1 MTATATRST
10 RSSRSGMTR
19 DMFEQRVFGVLKW
32 VSIVFFVLVTVF
44 PIVYMVSLS
53 FKDISQLLREPGAFL
68 PSWGEITSSDT
79 YTRVIRSTEEGG
91 FGFVRFITN
100 SAFVSVVAAV
110 ITVSLATFAAYA
122 AARLRFAGK
131 KAVSVG
137 ILLVYLFPAVVVAI
151 PLFVL
156 FSRLQLRT
164 SLWGLVIVY
173 LAQTI
178 PLALYMLQSHFMSV
192 PASLEEAGMIDGLG
206 RFGVMRRITLPL
218 SAPAIAAVS
227 LYVFMIAWNEF
238 LFALLFMADQ
248 PDKWTLPLGLALL
261 NNIEVPSTVLMAGS
275 VVVTVPVI
283 LLFFVAERFITEGLA
298 AGGVKG

>member
-1 MTATATRST
+1 MVGAANSARPRLTRAV
-10 RSSRSGMTR
+10 
-19 DMFEQRVFGVLKW
+19 FEEKLFGFLKW
-32 VSIVFFVLVTVF
+32 VSVAFFVLVTVF

-53 FKDISQLLREPGAFL
+53 FKDISQLLREPAAFL
-68 PSWGEITSSDT
+68 PTWSEITNSDT
-79 YTRVIRSTEEGG
+79 YTKVIRSTENGG
-91 FGFVRFITN
+91 FGFLRFIGN
-100 SAFVSVVAAV
+100 SAFVSIIASI
-110 ITVSLATFAAYA
+110 ITVSLSTFAAYA

-137 ILLVYLFPAVVVAI
+137 ILFVYLFPAVVVAI

-156 FSRLQLRT
+156 FARLQLRT
-164 SLWGLVIVY
+164 SLWGLVFVY

-178 PLALYMLQSHFMSV
+178 PLALYMLQSHFLSV
-192 PASLEEAGMIDGLG
+192 PPSLEEAGMIDGLG
-206 RFGVMRRITLPL
+206 RFGVIRRITLPL

-261 NNIEVPSTVLMAGS
+261 NSIEVPSTVLMAGS
-275 VVVTVPVI
+275 VVVTAPVI
-283 LLFFVAERFITEGLA
+283 LLFFLAERFITEGLA
-298 AGGVKG
+298 AGGAKG

>member
-1 MTATATRST
+1 MVEASDSVRFGLTRAV
-10 RSSRSGMTR
+10 
-19 DMFEQRVFGVLKW
+19 FEERLFGFLKW
-32 VSIVFFVLVTVF
+32 LSIAFFVAVTVF

-53 FKDISQLLREPGAFL
+53 FKDISQLLREPAAFL
-68 PSWGEITSSDT
+68 PTWSEITNSDT
-79 YTRVIRSTEEGG
+79 YARVVRDAENGG
-91 FGFVRFITN
+91 FGFVRLIAN
-100 SAFVSVVAAV
+100 SAFVAV
-110 ITVSLATFAAYA
+110 IASIVTVSLSTFAAYA

-137 ILLVYLFPAVVVAI
+137 ILFVYLFPAVVVAI

-156 FSRLQLRT
+156 FARLQLRT

-178 PLALYMLQSHFMSV
+178 PLALYMLQSHFHSV
-192 PASLEEAGMIDGLG
+192 PPSLEEAGMIDGLG
-206 RFGVMRRITLPL
+206 RFGVIRRITLPL

-261 NNIEVPSTVLMAGS
+261 NSIEVPSTVLMAGS

-283 LLFFVAERFITEGLA
+283 VLFFLAERFITEGLA
-298 AGGVKG
+298 AGGAKG

>member
-1 MTATATRST
+1 MADSAGPARLPL
-10 RSSRSGMTR
+10 TR
-19 DMFEQRVFGVLKW
+19 DVFEERLFGFLKW
-32 VSIVFFVLVTVF
+32 VSIVFFLLLTAF
-44 PIVYMVSLS
+44 PIVYMLALS
-53 FKDISQLLREPGAFL
+53 FKDISQLLREPSAFL
-68 PSWGEITSSDT
+68 PTWSEITSSDT
-79 YTRVIRSTEEGG
+79 YSRVIRDTEDGG
-91 FGFVRFITN
+91 FGFIRLITN

-110 ITVSLATFAAYA
+110 ITVSLSTFAAYA

-131 KAVSVG
+131 KALSVG

-156 FSRLQLRT
+156 FARLQLRS
-164 SLWGLVIVY
+164 SLWGLIIVY

-178 PLALYMLQSHFMSV
+178 PLALYMLQSHFLSV
-192 PASLEEAGMIDGLG
+192 PPSLEEAGMIDGLD
-206 RFGVMRRITLPL
+206 RFGVIRRITLPL

-261 NNIEVPSTVLMAGS
+261 DSIEVPSTVLMAGS

-283 LLFFVAERFITEGLA
+283 LLFFLAERFITEGLA
-298 AGGVKG
+298 AGGAKG